1 MDQNDLQEIKHKTT
15 SSVIFLSLR
24 NIGIQ
29 AISFI
34 GFFLLTYILG
44 TKVKNNY

>member
-1 MDQNDLQEIKHKTT
+1 MDEIELQEIKHQTT

-29 AISFI
+29 AISFV
-34 GFFLLTYILG
+34 GFFI
-44 TKVKNNY
+44 